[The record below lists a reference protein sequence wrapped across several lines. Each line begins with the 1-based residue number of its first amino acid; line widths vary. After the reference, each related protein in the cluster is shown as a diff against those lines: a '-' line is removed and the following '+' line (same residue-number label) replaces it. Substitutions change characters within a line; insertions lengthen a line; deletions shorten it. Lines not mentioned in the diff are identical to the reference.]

1 MRLLINKTIIH
12 LSIIIS
18 LVLYLLQCTS
28 TKKEIKT
35 AQNQNVDF
43 LIEQGKLYWEQ
54 RSDSSSIIKADHF
67 LSLANNRRPEDFELS
82 VLYSRV
88 MYFRALFIEKDI
100 TLRDSLFS
108 RGANV
113 AKHSVISHKEFQ
125 SIYETAQGDSSFRL
139 LSALANTPRALVP
152 GLFWWA
158 TNQVWYLNSKPAME
172 RLNSR
177 EILEVIMH
185 RIISLEP
192 DYFYGGPYRFF
203 GLFYTRIPGVELI
216 QSKTYFEQALAN
228 HPEYMG
234 NAVQMSEFYNQKAG
248 NRDQFHTQ
256 LKFVI
261 SKNPTT
267 DPEILPE
274 NLFYQD
280 RARSLLEQ
288 ESILFE

>member
-28 TKKEIKT
+28 TKKEITT
-35 AQNQNVDF
+35 AQNQNVNF
-43 LIEQGKLYWEQ
+43 LIEQGELYWEQ

-67 LSLANNRRPEDFELS
+67 LSLANNRRPEDFKLS

-125 SIYETAQGDSSFRL
+125 SIYETAQEDSSFRL

-248 NRDQFHTQ
+248 NRNQFHTQ
-256 LKFVI
+256 LKLVV
-261 SKNPTT
+261 SKDPTT

-280 RARSLLEQ
+280 RARSLLKQ

>member
-1 MRLLINKTIIH
+1 MMA
-12 LSIIIS
+12 
-18 LVLYLLQCTS
+18 
-28 TKKEIKT
+28 

-43 LIEQGKLYWEQ
+43 LIEQGKLFWEQ
-54 RSDSSSIIKADHF
+54 RSDSSAIIKADHF
-67 LSLANNRRPEDFELS
+67 LSLANERRPENFDLS
-82 VLYSRV
+82 VLYSRTL
-88 MYFRALFIEKDI
+88 YFRALFLEKDSA
-100 TLRDSLFS
+100 LRDSLFA

-139 LSALANTPRALVP
+139 LSALANTPSALVP
-152 GLFWWA
+152 GIFWWA

>member
-1 MRLLINKTIIH
+1 M
-12 LSIIIS
+12 
-18 LVLYLLQCTS
+18 
-28 TKKEIKT
+28 
-35 AQNQNVDF
+35 DF
-43 LIEQGKLYWEQ
+43 LIEQGELYWEQ

-67 LSLANNRRPEDFELS
+67 LSLANDRRPEDFELS

-158 TNQVWYLNSKPAME
+158 TNQVWYLNSRPAME
-172 RLNSR
+172 RLNYR
-177 EILEVIMH
+177 ELLEVIMH

-192 DYFYGGPYRFF
+192 DFFYGGPYRFF
-203 GLFYTRIPGVELI
+203 GLFYSRIPGVELI
-216 QSKTYFEQALAN
+216 QSKTYFEQAHAN
-228 HPEYMG
+228 HPGYLG
-234 NAVQMSEFYNQKAG
+234 NVVQMSEFYHQKAG

-256 LKFVI
+256 LESVV
-261 SKNPTT
+261 NTDPTT
-267 DPEILPE
+267 NPEILPE

-288 ESILFE
+288 QSILFE

>member
-18 LVLYLLQCTS
+18 LVLYLWECTS
-28 TKKEIKT
+28 TKKEITT

-43 LIEQGKLYWEQ
+43 LIEQGELYWEQ

-67 LSLANNRRPEDFELS
+67 LSLANDRRPEDFELS

-216 QSKTYFEQALAN
+216 QSKTYFE
-228 HPEYMG
+228 YMG

>member
-28 TKKEIKT
+28 TIKEITT

-43 LIEQGKLYWEQ
+43 LIEQGELYWEQ
-54 RSDSSSIIKADHF
+54 RSDSSSIIKADHL

-88 MYFRALFIEKDI
+88 MYFRALFIEKNI

-113 AKHSVISHKEFQ
+113 AKHSVITHKEFQ
-125 SIYETAQGDSSFRL
+125 SIYETTQGDSSFRL
-139 LSALANTPRALVP
+139 LSALANTPRVLVP

-192 DYFYGGPYRFF
+192 GYFYGGPYRFF

-248 NRDQFHTQ
+248 NRNQFHTQ
-256 LKFVI
+256 LKLVV
-261 SKNPTT
+261 SKDPTT

>member
-1 MRLLINKTIIH
+1 M
-12 LSIIIS
+12 
-18 LVLYLLQCTS
+18 
-28 TKKEIKT
+28 
-35 AQNQNVDF
+35 
-43 LIEQGKLYWEQ
+43 
-54 RSDSSSIIKADHF
+54 
-67 LSLANNRRPEDFELS
+67 
-82 VLYSRV
+82 
-88 MYFRALFIEKDI
+88 I
-100 TLRDSLFS
+100 T
-108 RGANV
+108 
-113 AKHSVISHKEFQ
+113 HKEFQ

-139 LSALANTPRALVP
+139 LSALANTPRVLVP

-216 QSKTYFEQALAN
+216 QSKTYFEQAIAN

-256 LKFVI
+256 LKFVL

-267 DPEILPE
+267 DPQILPE

-280 RARSLLEQ
+280 RAQMLLDQ